1 MWFYFTFR
9 LILRAK
15 QGVDVWRA
23 GAKIHLAHLALPCS
37 ARCNTQTESF
47 LTLPVEWQ
55 EHLKALYNDYYYVR
69 QDDLWRAKATE
80 KLPALLGATDMLV
93 CGEDLGMVPACVPGV
108 MAELNIMSLG
118 A

>member
-23 GAKIHLAHLALPCS
+23 GAHNVHGNPLGPPWY
-37 ARCNTQTESF
+37 NTQTESF

-69 QDDLWRAKATE
+69 QDDLWRAKAME

>member
-1 MWFYFTFR
+1 M
-9 LILRAK
+9 L
-15 QGVDVWRA
+15 
-23 GAKIHLAHLALPCS
+23 
-37 ARCNTQTESF
+37 QTESF
-47 LTLPVEWQ
+47 LDLPAEWR

-69 QDDLWRAKATE
+69 QDTLWREKAME

-118 A
+118 ERMHARGSLRSGGVSLVF